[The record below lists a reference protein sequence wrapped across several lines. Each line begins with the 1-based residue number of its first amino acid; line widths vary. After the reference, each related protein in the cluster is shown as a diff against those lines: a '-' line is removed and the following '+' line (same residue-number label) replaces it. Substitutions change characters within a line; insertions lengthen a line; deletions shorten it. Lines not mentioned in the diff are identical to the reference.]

1 VGVAGADRRGGDGD
15 RVAPVWRV
23 VLFGPLVV
31 AGLGIFQAMD
41 KT

>member
-1 VGVAGADRRGGDGD
+1 
-15 RVAPVWRV
+15 VAPVWRV